1 MPTKNIK
8 NTRRKPKGKTRK
20 NVNQYTEQKIVET
33 FLEMLNT
40 VKLYH
45 WKTNVFAQHKATDDL
60 YGKLND
66 NIDTFVETM
75 LGKTGS
81 RVNLTRVKSIP
92 LNDYS
97 SVSEFNKKIKQYIQF
112 LINLTI
118 VNGNNNGDL
127 LNIRDELLGNLNQ
140 FEYLLTFH

>member
-1 MPTKNIK
+1 MPTKNFK
-8 NTRRKPKGKTRK
+8 NTRRKTKGKTRK
-20 NVNQYTEQKIVET
+20 NINQSTEQKIVEI

-45 WKTNVFAQHKATDDL
+45 WKTHVFAQHKATDDL
-60 YGKLND
+60 YDKLND

-92 LNDYS
+92 LNDYNS
-97 SVSEFNKKIKQYIQF
+97 LSEFKKKIGQYIQF
-112 LINLTI
+112 LINMNVGSI
-118 VNGNNNGDL
+118 DNNSDL

>member
-8 NTRRKPKGKTRK
+8 NTRRKTRGKTRK
-20 NVNQYTEQKIVET
+20 NSNQYTEEKIVET

-45 WKTNVFAQHKATDDL
+45 WKTAVYAQHKATDDL

-97 SVSEFNKKIKQYIQF
+97 SLPEFNKKIKQYIQF
-112 LINLTI
+112 LVNLN
-118 VNGNNNGDL
+118 VGNAHNNGDL
-127 LNIRDELLGNLNQ
+127 LTIRDDLLVNMNQ

>member
-8 NTRRKPKGKTRK
+8 NTRRKTRGKTRK
-20 NVNQYTEQKIVET
+20 NTNQYTEEKIVET

-45 WKTNVFAQHKATDDL
+45 WKTSVHAQHKATDDL
-60 YGKLND
+60 YDKLND

-97 SVSEFNKKIKQYIQF
+97 SLPEFNKKIKQYIQF
-112 LINLTI
+112 LVNLN
-118 VNGNNNGDL
+118 VGNAHNNGDL
-127 LNIRDELLGNLNQ
+127 LTIRDDLLVNMNQ